1 MPFSLIIK
9 IFKVGGLSS
18 TNMKVKYDDIV
29 MKNVAKEI
37 RKLGSGSLTLLD
49 IGSDEEHLKELLPE
63 NIKYFS
69 LDYKG
74 NHDYVRDL
82 DKPPLKIKEK
92 FDIIVALEVL
102 EHTQKPAKVMEELLN
117 LAKPNS
123 TFFLSMPNEYNFYN
137 RINFVI
143 GRKTSV
149 QEPFK
154 VVEKH
159 LHIHQPRVKDIL
171 NFFSSYI
178 SIEKSSYCWYSRTSE
193 HGKGINKNIFRAVD
207 KIINGLSSV
216 SPSLFTRN
224 VLVMGHKKTG
234 PDGG

>member
-1 MPFSLIIK
+1 MK
-9 IFKVGGLSS
+9 I
-18 TNMKVKYDDIV
+18 KYDDIV
-29 MKNVAKEI
+29 MKNVANEI
-37 RKLGSGSLTLLD
+37 RKMGSNGLTLLD

-74 NHDYVRDL
+74 NHNYVRDL
-82 DKPPLKIKEK
+82 DTLPLKIKEK

-102 EHTQKPAKVMEELLN
+102 EHTQKPAEVMKELLK

-123 TFFLSMPNEYNFYN
+123 KFFLSMPNEYNFYN
-137 RINFVI
+137 RLNFLI
-143 GRKTSV
+143 ARKTSV
-149 QEPFK
+149 QELFK

-171 NFFSSYI
+171 NFFSLYI
-178 SIEKSSYCWYSRTSE
+178 SIEKATYCWYSRTSE
-193 HGKGINKNIFRAVD
+193 HGKGINKKIFRAVD
-207 KIINGLSSV
+207 KIINRLSSV

-224 VLVMGHKKTG
+224 VLVIGHRKERG
-234 PDGG
+234 RGEDENE